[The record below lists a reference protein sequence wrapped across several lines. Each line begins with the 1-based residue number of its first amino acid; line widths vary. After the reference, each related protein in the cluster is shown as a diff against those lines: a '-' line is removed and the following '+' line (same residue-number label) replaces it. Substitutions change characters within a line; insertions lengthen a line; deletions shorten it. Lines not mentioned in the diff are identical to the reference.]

1 MKRTLGS
8 DNQRGLTEERSVAM
22 FRYAILRMD
31 TEWKIVCARRR
42 IGHFPTYESA
52 LSAGRELACT
62 ALECGHEAEILIQND
77 AGRLSPVAFDRGWGF
92 DSLTPDKGLSHASVM

>member
-1 MKRTLGS
+1 
-8 DNQRGLTEERSVAM
+8 M

-52 LSAGRELACT
+52 LSAARELASA
-62 ALECGHEAEILIQND
+62 ALECGHEAEILTQND
-77 AGRLSPVAFDRGWGF
+77 AGRLTLMAMDDGWGF
-92 DSLTPDKGLSHASVM
+92 DSLPDGNRDHHAPVMQSH

>member
-1 MKRTLGS
+1 
-8 DNQRGLTEERSVAM
+8 M

-52 LSAGRELACT
+52 LAVARELASG
-62 ALECGHEAEILIQND
+62 ALECGHEAEILTQNA
-77 AGRLSPVAFDRGWGF
+77 AGRLSRLAFDRGWGF
-92 DSLTPDKGLSHASVM
+92 DSLPTGNGGHHAPVTQSH